1 MVINS
6 RVVSGR
12 RNTRRIDATVNDR
25 VQKYS
30 PRENGRSSDDTCELR
45 SGRDRSPIFWHR
57 YFADSLIRGMLKTSC
72 SGNYPARSGCCE
84 SHRSSFVSAMF
95 MSASSSSGI
104 EPDLSGGSLSTL
116 GGASATVLSHARATP
131 YSTWQDDFSYD
142 KYSDRA
148 AVHSR
153 YSAADANN
161 KRRRRDGVVNMRE
174 RGQ

>member
-1 MVINS
+1 MLCLAGVTRGELTQPSTIAS
-6 RVVSGR
+6 RNILRGR
-12 RNTRRIDATVNDR
+12 TDEARRHVRVTVG
-25 VQKYS
+25 S
-30 PRENGRSSDDTCELR
+30 RSIAD
-45 SGRDRSPIFWHR
+45 IFWHR